1 MDLQESFLFHRTAR
15 SHFPFQAF
23 FPLADMNMQIPIH
36 TEQEAA
42 VAILFS
48 SSIQDGRTISE
59 QQIEHLSRAVVLCS
73 RFRGSE
79 LNDLTRKAISL
90 GTEYDVKTIFEH
102 CAPLISEEFR
112 ETLFAMV
119 SEVVLL
125 DGQIDD
131 DKTKTFAM
139 LALYMNIPMDRMK
152 MILATYLIRNKW
164 NVQVVDA

>member
-1 MDLQESFLFHRTAR
+1 MEL
-15 SHFPFQAF
+15 
-23 FPLADMNMQIPIH
+23 PIDN
-36 TEQEAA
+36 EQEAA

-48 SSIQDGRTISE
+48 SAMQNSGAITE

-73 RFRGSE
+73 KFRGSD
-79 LNDLTRKAISL
+79 LNELTRKAISL
-90 GTEYDVKTIFEH
+90 QASYKGNDIIEH
-102 CAPLISEEFR
+102 CAAHISESFR

-131 DKTKTFAM
+131 EKTKIFAL
-139 LALYMNIPMDRMK
+139 LALHLQIPMERMK

-164 NVQVVDA
+164 NVEVVD